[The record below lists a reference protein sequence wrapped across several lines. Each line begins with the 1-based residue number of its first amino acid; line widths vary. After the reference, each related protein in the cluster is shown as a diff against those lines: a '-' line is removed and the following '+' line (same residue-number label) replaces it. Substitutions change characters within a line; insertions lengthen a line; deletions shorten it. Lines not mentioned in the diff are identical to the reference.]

1 MPTPTPRETFRFR
14 DFELDVAAYEL
25 HRQGR
30 AVRLE
35 RRPMDLLILLVERRR
50 QLVTRSDIVDRLWGK
65 DVFVDVEMGI
75 NTVISKVRQALRDSA
90 DTPAFVETVAGKGY
104 RFIAPVEVL
113 SEPNPIAAN
122 HDIPATSTSTAP
134 AQSAPVSTSRARSP
148 ARFMVG
154 LLVFGLVAGL
164 AAWAWFGAGAPASR
178 VTIAVLP
185 FENMSNDRERDY
197 LADGLAEET
206 SAALGQID
214 PEHVSVIG
222 RTSTLI
228 YKGSK
233 KSLAQIGRELG
244 ADYLVESSI
253 RAESGRLR
261 VTSKLIQVRTQV
273 QVWSSSYDREPIG
286 VLGMQRELS
295 SAIAEQVRLRL
306 APERLNGLG
315 RRQTRNADAYD
326 LYLRGRYFGNQRVPE
341 TNARAIQYYERAI
354 ALDPDYALA
363 WSGIAETYAASA
375 INGDAP
381 PLTVGPRA
389 RDAATRALQAAPE
402 LAEVQASRAYVSFA
416 LDWDWTGAEV
426 AVRRAIELDPHY
438 AVAHRTLGHLLSQ
451 MGRHDEAR
459 AAMGRARELDPL
471 EPTHHALSSQVA
483 FQARDYSM
491 AVEHARQALI
501 LDPEFWIAYVQM
513 AQAYEQL
520 GKTAMAF
527 DALRNAER
535 FSERNSKSLS
545 LRGYLLATSGRANEA
560 REVLRTLEA
569 VSRDR
574 YVPPYALALV
584 HAGLGERDA
593 VFECLDRAYVAR
605 DVHLIFLT
613 VDPKWDR
620 YRGDPRFQALL
631 ARCGFTYTASLA
643 LELTDLSFRS

>member
-134 AQSAPVSTSRARSP
+134 VQSAPVSTSRARSP

-164 AAWAWFGAGAPASR
+164 AAWAWFGTGAPASR

-253 RAESGRLR
+253 
-261 VTSKLIQVRTQV
+261 
-273 QVWSSSYDREPIG
+273 
-286 VLGMQRELS
+286 
-295 SAIAEQVRLRL
+295 
-306 APERLNGLG
+306 
-315 RRQTRNADAYD
+315 
-326 LYLRGRYFGNQRVPE
+326 
-341 TNARAIQYYERAI
+341 
-354 ALDPDYALA
+354 
-363 WSGIAETYAASA
+363 
-375 INGDAP
+375 
-381 PLTVGPRA
+381 GPRA
-389 RDAATRALQAAPE
+389 VDC
-402 LAEVQASRAYVSFA
+402 AS
-416 LDWDWTGAEV
+416 
-426 AVRRAIELDPHY
+426 
-438 AVAHRTLGHLLSQ
+438 
-451 MGRHDEAR
+451 
-459 AAMGRARELDPL
+459 
-471 EPTHHALSSQVA
+471 
-483 FQARDYSM
+483 
-491 AVEHARQALI
+491 
-501 LDPEFWIAYVQM
+501 
-513 AQAYEQL
+513 
-520 GKTAMAF
+520 
-527 DALRNAER
+527 
-535 FSERNSKSLS
+535 
-545 LRGYLLATSGRANEA
+545 
-560 REVLRTLEA
+560 
-569 VSRDR
+569 
-574 YVPPYALALV
+574 
-584 HAGLGERDA
+584 
-593 VFECLDRAYVAR
+593 
-605 DVHLIFLT
+605 
-613 VDPKWDR
+613 
-620 YRGDPRFQALL
+620 PR
-631 ARCGFTYTASLA
+631 S
-643 LELTDLSFRS
+643 